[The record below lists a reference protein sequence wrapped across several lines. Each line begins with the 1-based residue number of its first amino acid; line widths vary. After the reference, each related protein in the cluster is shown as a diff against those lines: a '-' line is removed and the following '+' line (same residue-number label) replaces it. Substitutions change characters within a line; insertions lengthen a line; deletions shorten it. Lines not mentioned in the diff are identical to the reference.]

1 RQRGARRAGDQ
12 DPIPAA
18 TSLAGR
24 RQPRRYGQVEERRD
38 GALDQGDPR
47 RRDPAAIALRNNI
60 RRELV
65 LDEGDAV
72 AQMQLALLQALDLEL
87 VEARRVLQ
95 CSNRGVEVA
104 MLLLQSRQLLL
115 QLTLFL

>member
-1 RQRGARRAGDQ
+1 MTA
-12 DPIPAA
+12 
-18 TSLAGR
+18 
-24 RQPRRYGQVEERRD
+24 PR
-38 GALDQGDPR
+38 
-47 RRDPAAIALRNNI
+47 LRNNI

-95 CSNRGVEVA
+95 CSNGGVEVA

-115 QLTLFL
+115 QLTLFLFGHQLPEIAKLACGREKYRFLPLFVQVGRARGS